1 MSIPETAAVRPDSH
15 PRIAQNLAIAALG
28 VVYGDIGTSPLY
40 AVKQCFENAA
50 GVSKPAV
57 FGVLSLFV
65 WSLTIVVT
73 IKYVLVLMRA
83 DNRGEGGILA
93 LTVLAMRAA
102 ASRHR
107 WVLYAGL
114 FGAALFYGDGVI
126 TPAISVLSAVEGL
139 KVATPALEP
148 WVLPLTLLLLVVLFL
163 MQRRG
168 TGSVGRY
175 FGPVM
180 ILWFVAIG
188 LLGALEIVKHP
199 AILAA
204 VNPFYGIDVLLRKPW
219 QGFVLLG
226 SVVLAVTGAEALYAD
241 MGHFGRGPIRRAWLR
256 FVFPALL
263 LNYFGQGALLIAH
276 PDAIE
281 NPFFHLAQ
289 SWAVYPLV
297 GLASAATVI
306 ASQAVISGVF
316 SLTHQAVQL
325 GYLPRMQV
333 RHTSAE
339 EIGQVY
345 VPGANNL
352 MLLAVA
358 ATVLGFGSSNALG
371 GAYGI
376 AVTGTMTVTTVL
388 AFTYLRLA
396 STRRLWQVLPLFAVF
411 LVVDL
416 SFFGANLLKLLDGGW
431 LPLAIGTALYAV
443 MTTWIWGRRRLLVHR
458 ASGALPLA
466 SLVENLRPDQPARV
480 PGTAVYMT
488 ARIDNV
494 PAALLHNMKHNKVL
508 HERNVLMTVHTE
520 DVPRLSEAERLEI
533 RHLAQNFHT
542 VTIRYGFLDEPD
554 IPRAL
559 ALCRVGGFRFNL
571 METSFFVGREKI
583 VAKHRFGLAQPFKY
597 LFVMLS
603 NIALDATEFFRI
615 PINRIVELGGQ
626 AEI

>member
-1 MSIPETAAVRPDSH
+1 MPATALAQTEAH
-15 PRIAQNLAIAALG
+15 GRIANHLAIAALG

-40 AVKQCFENAA
+40 AVKQCFEDAA
-50 GVSKPAV
+50 HVSKPGV
-57 FGVLSLFV
+57 FGVLSLIV
-65 WSLTIVVT
+65 WSLTLVVT

-102 ASRHR
+102 AGGYR

-126 TPAISVLSAVEGL
+126 TPAISVLSAAEGL
-139 KVATPALEP
+139 KVATPALAS
-148 WVLPLTLLLLVVLFL
+148 WVLPLTLLLLVVLFIA
-163 MQRRG
+163 QRRG
-168 TGSVGRY
+168 TSSVGGY

-180 ILWFVAIG
+180 ILWFGVIG
-188 LLGALEIVKHP
+188 LLGGIEIVKHP
-199 AILAA
+199 RILVA
-204 VNPFYGIDVLLRKPW
+204 VNPIYGIDLLLRRPA

-241 MGHFGRGPIRRAWLR
+241 MGHFGPGPIRRAWLR

-281 NPFFHLAQ
+281 NPFFRLAQ
-289 SWAVYPLV
+289 SWAIYPLV
-297 GLASAATVI
+297 ILASTATVI

-345 VPGANNL
+345 VPGANSL
-352 MLLAVA
+352 MLLAVV
-358 ATVLGFGSSNALG
+358 ATVLGFRSSDALG

-388 AFTYLRLA
+388 AFSYLRLGA
-396 STRRLWQVLPLFAVF
+396 AWRLWQILPLFGVF
-411 LVVDL
+411 LLVDL
-416 SFFGANLLKLLDGGW
+416 SFFSANLLKLLDGGW
-431 LPLAIGTALYAV
+431 FPLAIGGAVYTV
-443 MTTWIWGRRRLLVHR
+443 MTTWIWGRRRLAAQR

-466 SLVENLRPDQPARV
+466 SLVETLRPDRPARV

-488 ARIDNV
+488 ARVDNV

-508 HERNVLMTVHTE
+508 HDRNVLMTVHTE
-520 DVPRLSEAERLEI
+520 GVPRLPEAERLEI
-533 RHLAQNFHT
+533 HHLAENFHT
-542 VTIRYGFLDEPD
+542 VAIRYGFLDDPD

-583 VAKHRFGLAQPFKY
+583 VAKRRFSLASPFKH

-603 NIALDATEFFRI
+603 NMALDATEFFRI

>member
-1 MSIPETAAVRPDSH
+1 MPDTAVAETEAPG
-15 PRIAQNLAIAALG
+15 RIVHNLAIAALG

-40 AVKQCFENAA
+40 AVKQCFESAA
-50 GVSKPAV
+50 SVSKPLV
-57 FGVLSLFV
+57 FSVLSLIV

-73 IKYVLVLMRA
+73 VKYVLVLMRA

-93 LTVLAMRAA
+93 LTVLAMRAG
-102 ASRHR
+102 SGRYR

-139 KVATPALEP
+139 KVATPAFDP
-148 WVLPLTLLLLVVLFL
+148 YVLPLTLLLLVALFIV
-163 MQRRG
+163 QCRG
-168 TGSVGRY
+168 TGRVGQF

-180 ILWFVAIG
+180 VLWFGVIG
-188 LLGALEIVKHP
+188 LLGLLEIVKHP
-199 AILAA
+199 MILAA
-204 VNPFYGIDVLLRKPW
+204 VNPFYAIDLLLHRPGE
-219 QGFVLLG
+219 GFVLLG

-241 MGHFGRGPIRRAWLR
+241 MGHFGPGPIRRAWLR
-256 FVFPALL
+256 LVFPALL
-263 LNYFGQGALLIAH
+263 LNYFGQGALLVAH

-289 SWAVYPLV
+289 SWAIYPLV
-297 GLASAATVI
+297 GLASTATVI

-339 EIGQVY
+339 ERGQVY
-345 VPGANNL
+345 LPGANNL
-352 MLLAVA
+352 MLLAVV
-358 ATVLGFGSSNALG
+358 ATVLGFRSSDALG

-388 AFTYLRLA
+388 AFTYLRLGA
-396 STRRLWQVLPLFAVF
+396 TWRLWQILPLFGVF

-416 SFFGANLLKLLDGGW
+416 AFFSANMMKLIDGGW
-431 LPLAIGTALYAV
+431 FPLAVGITIYSV
-443 MTTWIWGRRRLLVHR
+443 MTTWIWGRSRLLAQR
-458 ASGALPLA
+458 ARGALPLA
-466 SLVENLRPDQPARV
+466 DLIETLRPDKPARV
-480 PGTAVYMT
+480 PGTAIYMT
-488 ARIDNV
+488 ARVDNV
-494 PAALLHNMKHNKVL
+494 PAALLHNMKHNKIL

-520 DVPRLSEAERLEI
+520 DVPRLPEAERLEI
-533 RHLAQNFHT
+533 HHLAGNFHT
-542 VTIRYGFLDEPD
+542 VTIHYGFVDEPD

-583 VAKHRFGLAQPFKY
+583 VTKRRFGFAQPFKH

-603 NIALDATEFFRI
+603 NMALDATEFFRI